1 MVNPH
6 KSLDGNLVKRAHV
19 KESYTD
25 EQLLELAKCADY
37 DTGADYFLNNYFWIQ
52 HPRRGRI
59 EYKAYDYQTRLLNS
73 YHTHRFSVNLMPR
86 QTGKTTTAA
95 GYILWYAMFIPDSA
109 ILIAAHKYA
118 GSQEIM
124 QRIRYSYEDVPDFI
138 RPGVYSYNKGSIDF
152 DNGSRII
159 STTTTENTGRGL
171 ALSLLYL
178 DEFAFV
184 KPTIARE
191 FWTSISPTLATGGK
205 AIITSTPNSD
215 EDQFAMIWR
224 EANKTIDDFGNETVE
239 GRNGFF
245 AFRSYWNEHPERD
258 EKWKAEEMGRI
269 GAERFS
275 REHDCEFIIRDETL
289 IDSRILASLRP
300 TDVLFR
306 HGQLRWFDK
315 PKKGHNYLI
324 SLDPSLGTGGD
335 NSAIQVFEIPTM
347 KQVAEWMHN
356 KTPVQGQIKIL
367 REITHYIAD
376 EIDYKED
383 DTPQIWYSVENN
395 TLGEA
400 ALVVINDLGEQQFRG
415 VFLTESR
422 KHGNTKLYRK
432 GFNTTNKSKL
442 LACSRLKN
450 LVETDKIELKSK
462 NLISELKTYIAR
474 GAGYA
479 AKDTETDDLVS
490 ATLLIIRMSYEVRQ
504 WDSGLFDRLAG
515 DLDQEHDMPM
525 PFIVV

>member
-1 MVNPH
+1 MS
-6 KSLDGNLVKRAHV
+6 SLDGNLVKKAHT

-25 EQLLELAKCADY
+25 EQLLELAKCADP
-37 DTGADYFLNNYFWIQ
+37 DTGPAYFLENYFWIQ

-59 EYKAYDYQTRLLNS
+59 QYHAYEYQKRLLES

-95 GYILWYAMFIPDSA
+95 GYLLWYTMFVPDST
-109 ILIAAHKYA
+109 ILVAAHKYA

-152 DNGSRII
+152 DNGSRIV

-171 ALSLLYL
+171 SISLLYL

-184 KPTIARE
+184 KPNIAKE
-191 FWTSISPTLATGGK
+191 FWTSISPTLATGGG

-224 EANKTIDDFGNETVE
+224 EANKTIDEHGNQTDL

-245 AFRSYWNEHPERD
+245 AFRAYWNEHPDRD
-258 EKWKAEEMGRI
+258 EKWRQEELGRI
-269 GAERFS
+269 GAERFA
-275 REHDCEFIIRDETL
+275 REHECEFVINDETL
-289 IDSRILASLRP
+289 IDSRVLASLRP
-300 TDVLFR
+300 KDVLQNQ
-306 HGQLRWFDK
+306 GQVRWYSK
-315 PKKGHNYLI
+315 PQKGHNYLI
-324 SLDPSLGTGGD
+324 ALDPSLGTGGD
-335 NSAIQVFEIPTM
+335 NAAIQVFEIPTM

-367 REITHYIAD
+367 RDITHYISE
-376 EIDYKED
+376 EIGAKNLDV
-383 DTPQIWYSVENN
+383 PQIWFSIENN

-400 ALVVINDLGEQQFRG
+400 ALVVIDDLGEEQFNG
-415 VFLTESR
+415 VFLSETK
-422 KHGNTKLYRK
+422 KHGNARRFRK
-432 GFNTTNKSKL
+432 GFNTTHKSKL
-442 LACSRLKN
+442 LSCSRLKN
-450 LVETDKIELKSK
+450 LIETDKIEIRSK

-474 GAGYA
+474 GQSYA
-479 AKDTETDDLVS
+479 AKDGETDDLVA

-504 WDSGLFDRLAG
+504 WDTGLFDRLK
-515 DLDQEHDMPM
+515 DDIDSEQDMPM
-525 PFIVV
+525 PFIML

>member
-1 MVNPH
+1 MSN
-6 KSLDGNLVKRAHV
+6 KSLDGNLVKKAHV

-25 EQLLELAKCADY
+25 EQLLELAKCADP
-37 DTGADYFLNNYFWIQ
+37 DTGPAYFLENYFWIQ

-59 EYKAYDYQTRLLNS
+59 KYHAFEYQKRLLDS
-73 YHTHRFSVNLMPR
+73 YHNHRFSVNLMPR

-95 GYILWYAMFIPDSA
+95 GYLLWYAMFVPDST
-109 ILIAAHKYA
+109 ILVAAHKYA

-152 DNGSRII
+152 DNSSRII

-171 ALSLLYL
+171 SISLLYL

-184 KPTIARE
+184 KPSIAKE
-191 FWTSISPTLATGGK
+191 FWTSISPTLATGGG

-224 EANKTIDDFGNETVE
+224 EANKTIDEYGNETDV

-245 AFRSYWNEHPERD
+245 AFRAYWNEHPERD
-258 EKWKAEEMGRI
+258 EKWRQEELGRI
-269 GAERFS
+269 GAERFA
-275 REHDCEFIIRDETL
+275 REHDCEFVINDETL
-289 IDSRILASLRP
+289 IDSRVLASLRP
-300 TDVLFR
+300 TDVLEN
-306 HGQLRWFDK
+306 HGQVKWYSK
-315 PKKGHNYLI
+315 PQKGHNYLI
-324 SLDPSLGTGGD
+324 ALDPSLGTGGD
-335 NSAIQVFEIPTM
+335 NAAIQVFEIPTM

-367 REITHYIAD
+367 KDITHYIAE
-376 EIDYKED
+376 EIGAKNLDV
-383 DTPQIWYSVENN
+383 PQIWFSVENN

-400 ALVVINDLGEQQFRG
+400 ALVVIDDLGEEQFKG
-415 VFLTESR
+415 VFLSETK
-422 KHGNTKLYRK
+422 KHGNARRFRK
-432 GFNTTNKSKL
+432 GFNTTHKTKL

-450 LVETDKIELKSK
+450 LIETDKIQIHSK

-474 GAGYA
+474 GQSYA
-479 AKDTETDDLVS
+479 AKDGETDDLVS
-490 ATLLIIRMSYEVRQ
+490 ATLLIVRMSYEVRQ
-504 WDSGLFDRLAG
+504 WDTGLFDRLK
-515 DLDQEHDMPM
+515 DDIDSDQDMPM
-525 PFIVV
+525 PFIMV

>member
-1 MVNPH
+1 MAN
-6 KSLDGNLVKRAHV
+6 KSLDGNLVKRAHTR
-19 KESYTD
+19 ESYTD
-25 EQLLELAKCADY
+25 EQLLELARCADR
-37 DTGADYFLNNYFWIQ
+37 DTGPDYFINNFFWIQ

-59 EYKAYDYQTRLLNS
+59 PYKAYGYQTRLLDS
-73 YHTHRFSVNLMPR
+73 YHTHRFSINLMPR

-124 QRIRYSYEDVPDFI
+124 QRIRYSYEDVPDHI

-159 STTTTENTGRGL
+159 STTTTENTGRGM
-171 ALSLLYL
+171 ALSMLYL

-184 KPTIARE
+184 KPSIARE

-205 AIITSTPNSD
+205 AVITSTPNSD

-224 EANKTIDDFGNETVE
+224 QANKTIDEDGNETNI

-258 EKWKAEEMGRI
+258 AKWKAEEMGRI
-269 GAERFS
+269 GAERFA
-275 REHDCEFIIRDETL
+275 REHDCEFIINDETL
-289 IDSRILASLRP
+289 IDSRTLSALRP
-300 TDVLFR
+300 TDVLEK
-306 HGQLRWFDK
+306 HGQVRWFDK
-315 PKKGHNYLI
+315 PKKGHNYLV

-335 NSAIQVFEIPTM
+335 NAAIQVFEIPTM

-356 KTPVQGQIKIL
+356 KTPVQGQVRIL
-367 REITHYIAD
+367 RDITNYITN
-376 EIDYKED
+376 EIDHRDESQ
-383 DTPQIWYSVENN
+383 PAVWYSVENN

-400 ALVVINDLGEQQFRG
+400 ALVVIDDLGEQQFGG
-415 VFLTESR
+415 VFLTETR
-422 KHGNTKLYRK
+422 KHGNTKRYRK
-432 GFNTTNKSKL
+432 GFNTTHKNKL

-450 LVETDKIELKSK
+450 LVETDKITLRSK

-474 GAGYA
+474 GQSYA
-479 AKDTETDDLVS
+479 AKDGETDDLVA
-490 ATLLIIRMSYEVRQ
+490 ATLLVIRMSYEVRQ
-504 WDSGLFDRLAG
+504 WDTGLFDRLKDG
-515 DLDQEHDMPM
+515 MDQEHDMPM
-525 PFIVV
+525 PFIIV

>member
-1 MVNPH
+1 MAN
-6 KSLDGNLVKRAHV
+6 KSLDGNLVKRAHAR
-19 KESYTD
+19 ESYTD
-25 EQLLELAKCADY
+25 EQLLELAKCTDR
-37 DTGADYFLNNYFWIQ
+37 DIGPDYFINNFFWIQ

-59 EYKAYDYQTRLLNS
+59 PYKAYDYQTRLLTS
-73 YHTHRFSVNLMPR
+73 YHDNRFSINLMPR

-124 QRIRYSYEDVPDFI
+124 QRIRYSYEDVPDHI

-152 DNGSRII
+152 DNGSRIV
-159 STTTTENTGRGL
+159 STTTTENTGRGM
-171 ALSLLYL
+171 ALSMLYL

-184 KPTIARE
+184 KPSIARE

-224 EANKTIDDFGNETVE
+224 QANKTIDDEGNETKV

-258 EKWKAEEMGRI
+258 AQWKAEEMGRI
-269 GAERFS
+269 GAERFA
-275 REHDCEFIIRDETL
+275 REHDCEFLINDETL
-289 IDSRILASLRP
+289 IDSRALSILRP
-300 TDVLFR
+300 TDVLEK
-306 HGQLRWFDK
+306 HGQVRWFDK
-315 PKKGHNYLI
+315 PKKGHNYLV

-335 NSAIQVFEIPTM
+335 NAAIQVFEIPTM

-356 KTPVQGQIKIL
+356 RTPVQGQVRIL
-367 REITHYIAD
+367 RDITNYIAD
-376 EIDYKED
+376 TIDHKDESQ
-383 DTPQIWYSVENN
+383 PAVWYSIENN

-400 ALVVINDLGEQQFRG
+400 ALVVIDDMGEQQFGG
-415 VFLTESR
+415 VFLTETR
-422 KHGNTKLYRK
+422 KHGNTKRYRK
-432 GFNTTNKSKL
+432 GFNTTHKNKL

-450 LVETDKIELKSK
+450 LVETDKIAIKSK

-474 GAGYA
+474 GQSYA
-479 AKDTETDDLVS
+479 AKDGETDDLVS

-504 WDSGLFDRLAG
+504 WDIGLFDRLKDG
-515 DLDQEHDMPM
+515 LDQDHDMPM
-525 PFIVV
+525 PFIIV

>member
-1 MVNPH
+1 MAN
-6 KSLDGNLVKRAHV
+6 KSLDGNLVKRAHTR
-19 KESYTD
+19 ESYTD
-25 EQLLELAKCADY
+25 EQLLQLAKCTDRE
-37 DTGADYFLNNYFWIQ
+37 TGPDYFINNFFWIQ

-59 EYKAYDYQTRLLNS
+59 PYKAYEYQTRLLSS
-73 YHTHRFSVNLMPR
+73 YHDHRFSCNLMPR

-124 QRIRYSYEDVPDFI
+124 QRIRYSYEDVPDHI

-159 STTTTENTGRGL
+159 STTTTENTGRGM
-171 ALSLLYL
+171 ALSMLYL

-184 KPTIARE
+184 KPSIARE

-224 EANKTIDDFGNETVE
+224 QANKTIDDAGNETNI

-258 EKWKAEEMGRI
+258 AQWKAEELGRI
-269 GAERFS
+269 GEERFA
-275 REHDCEFIIRDETL
+275 REHDCEFIINDETL
-289 IDSRILASLRP
+289 IDSRALSILRP
-300 TDVLFR
+300 SDVLEK
-306 HGQLRWFDK
+306 HGQVRWFDK
-315 PKKGHNYLI
+315 PRKGHNYLV

-335 NSAIQVFEIPTM
+335 NAAIQVFEIPTM

-356 KTPVQGQIKIL
+356 KTPVQGQVRIL
-367 REITHYIAD
+367 RDITNYIVDTIDHRD
-376 EIDYKED
+376 ESQ
-383 DTPQIWYSVENN
+383 PAVWYSIENN

-400 ALVVINDLGEQQFRG
+400 ALVVIDDLGEQQFGG
-415 VFLTESR
+415 VFLTETR
-422 KHGNTKLYRK
+422 KHGNTKRYRK
-432 GFNTTNKSKL
+432 GFNTTHKNKL

-450 LVETDKIELKSK
+450 LVETDKITLRSK

-474 GAGYA
+474 GQSYA
-479 AKDTETDDLVS
+479 AKDGETDDLVA

-504 WDSGLFDRLAG
+504 WDTGLFDRLKDG
-515 DLDQEHDMPM
+515 MDQEHDMPM
-525 PFIVV
+525 PFIIV